1 MAEHRASAGGRDERL
16 LVETAGA
23 WRAWLAA
30 HHATSPGVW
39 VVRWKPSSG
48 RPVLDY
54 EPLVEEALAVGW
66 IDGTQRTV
74 DAERTEMWFT
84 RRRPG
89 SGWSRL
95 TKERLARVEASGR
108 MTDAG
113 RAVIEAAQADG
124 SWTMYDEAEAGVV
137 PDDLAA
143 ALAADAAAGA
153 GWRRLTPGVQRAQLR
168 WLAEARRAE
177 TRAGRVARIASAAA
191 GGRSAR

>member
-1 MAEHRASAGGRDERL
+1 MAGDAAPAGGRDERL
-16 LVETAGA
+16 LVETAAG
-23 WRAWLAA
+23 WRAWLTE

-48 RPVLDY
+48 RPVLGY
-54 EPLVEEALAVGW
+54 EPLVEEALAFGW
-66 IDGTQRTV
+66 IDATQRTV
-74 DAERTEMWFT
+74 DDERTEMWFT

-113 RAVIEAAQADG
+113 RAVVEAARADG
-124 SWTMYDEAEAGVV
+124 SWTLYDDAEAGVV
-137 PDDLAA
+137 PDDLSA
-143 ALAADAAAGA
+143 ALQADAQAGA

-168 WLAEARRAE
+168 WLAEARRPQ
-177 TRAGRVARIASAAA
+177 TRAGRVERIASAAA
-191 GGRSAR
+191 AGRSAR